1 MVFRTFA
8 VFSLFSWAAAVAN
21 PLASGDFWTSIE
33 DLRGPADSIYR
44 DSTLLRIQPTAAS
57 ANTLLNDVTAFNS
70 EVQAALTQIPATV
83 MSEEDADSTYRTFLD
98 IYEDTRS
105 AFNALNEAESYLE
118 PFGLVPTIC
127 GLTQSIQTGLHTL
140 VNETLAVT
148 PEDYVSPIQTVTGPI
163 LDAVDSAINFY
174 C

>member
-1 MVFRTFA
+1 
-8 VFSLFSWAAAVAN
+8 
-21 PLASGDFWTSIE
+21 
-33 DLRGPADSIYR
+33 
-44 DSTLLRIQPTAAS
+44 
-57 ANTLLNDVTAFNS
+57 
-70 EVQAALTQIPATV
+70 

-98 IYEDTRS
+98 ISEDTRD
-105 AFNALNEAESYLE
+105 AFNALNGAESYLE

-148 PEDYVSPIQTVTGPI
+148 PVGSFFYFHCDWIHDIWTWVLQEDYVSPIQTVTGPI
-163 LDAVDSAINFY
+163 LDKADSVINIY